1 MSPSPGPTTVLTL
14 TLLLAALPAGAQE
27 EPAGRFDERIQVTE
41 VLLDVM
47 VTDADGNVVVGLGPR
62 DFVVEEGGR
71 VVDVVSAS
79 FYGSA
84 ELLGSAALAGR
95 LAPTGAGTSDR
106 FFILFFH
113 DLRRE
118 APALMRQQR
127 QAAAQ
132 SRRWVE
138 SSLGDSDWVAVVS
151 YYAKLR
157 VHQDFTRD
165 RQKVLAALD
174 EVAGGKDPGATW
186 TAAAQLGDEPSLTR
200 YLPQGKELRKETTR
214 VQGALKLL
222 GEAAANTRGRKN
234 LLFFSIGFGDVDR
247 FGWRPDPRYYPRT
260 RQALNDGNI
269 AVYAITLAGG
279 TFPRDAVIEALS
291 GCLSQLAVDTGGRD
305 YRTFASFAVPLKQ
318 VVEDNGGYYLLSY
331 SAEYPAG
338 DSGYRKVTVTTT
350 NPTLRVRARDGYLFG
365 GRPRP

>member
-1 MSPSPGPTTVLTL
+1 MSPSRFPIAILALAP
-14 TLLLAALPAGAQE
+14 LLAAAPGGGQQQ
-27 EPAGRFDERIQVTE
+27 PAGRFAERLQVTE
-41 VLLDVM
+41 VLLDVL

-62 DFVVEEGGR
+62 DFVVEEDGR
-71 VVDVVSAS
+71 PVEVGSAT
-79 FYGSA
+79 FYGSGDM
-84 ELLGSAALAGR
+84 LDSPALAGR
-95 LAPTGAGTSDR
+95 LTPGGEGARDR

-118 APALMRQQR
+118 APALLRQQR
-127 QAAAQ
+127 DAAAQ

-165 RQKVLAALD
+165 RQEVMAALD
-174 EVAGGKDPGATW
+174 EVAAGKDPGATW
-186 TAAAQLGDEPSLTR
+186 TADAQLGEQPSLTR
-200 YLPQGKELRKETTR
+200 YLPQGKELRKRTPRIED
-214 VQGALKLL
+214 ALKLL
-222 GEAAANTRGRKN
+222 GEAATNTRGRKN
-234 LLFFSIGFGDVDR
+234 LLFFSIGFGDIDR

-269 AVYAITLAGG
+269 AVYSITLAGG
-279 TFPRDAVIEALS
+279 TFPRDRVIEALS
-291 GCLSQLAVDTGGRD
+291 HSLTQLAMDTGGRD
-305 YRTFASFAVPLKQ
+305 YRTFASFAVPLRR

-338 DSGYRKVTVTTT
+338 DSGYREVTVTTT

-365 GRPRP
+365 G